1 MVEEDHGTQE
11 ATMPIFIIDG
21 PEKAGKTTL
30 ISALSGLGQGEEPE
44 GSKMRVRRW
53 GPVDSVLE
61 YFGPIVEDYK
71 FVQQGGIVFWDRSWA
86 SECVYN
92 DLVRM
97 RETDRASLRYLETGP
112 WSKYLI
118 KIMAVSTTS
127 TLRRRRAAHRD
138 PTDHKVDPERE
149 REGFLKYAKSFNWQI
164 IEG

>member
-30 ISALSGLGQGEEPE
+30 ISALSGLGHGDKPE
-44 GSKMRVRRW
+44 GSKMKVRKW

-86 SECVYN
+86 SESVYN
-92 DLVRM
+92 ALVRQ
-97 RETDRASLRYLETGP
+97 RDTDQESLRYLETGP

-118 KIMAVSTTS
+118 KIMVVSTTS
-127 TLRRRRAAHRD
+127 ALRQRRAAHRD
-138 PTDHKVDPERE
+138 PEDHEIDPERE
-149 REGFLKYAKSFNWQI
+149 RAGFLKYAQTFNWQV